1 MKIILS
7 RSGGGKTTKVAELM
21 AELSHEGEES
31 LIITNELNV
40 SEFKEYAIRAEANLD
55 KLRYAYAHTLGDVIK
70 AVENKEDE
78 NVKVMFIDFGF
89 SVSDLDLIYGEHYEK
104 LLSTLQNAEIENGKQ
119 IYITMQSNRHLS
131 EEKITVFDYEPE
143 TEI

>member
-21 AELSHEGEES
+21 SKLSHEGKES

-55 KLRYAYAHTLGDVIK
+55 KLRYSFAHTLGDIIK
-70 AVENKEDE
+70 AIENKEDE
-78 NVKVMFIDFGF
+78 NIKTVFIDFGF
-89 SVSDLDLIYGEHYEK
+89 TVSSLDLLYKENLEK
-104 LLSTLQNAEIENGKQ
+104 LLTSLDNAEVEHGKN
-119 IYITMQSNRHLS
+119 IYVTMQTDLNGSHLGD
-131 EEKITVFDYEPE
+131 ENLVVIDY
-143 TEI
+143 